1 MSIRIYSPEGVA
13 VPPPHVAAEPMPA
26 LSGCR
31 IGLLDNGKPN
41 AALLLTALADRVAA
55 RTGARV
61 EIVTEKSTAATPAP
75 PGVLEELA
83 NRVDV
88 VLTGSAD

>member
-1 MSIRIYSPEGVA
+1 MSIRIYSPEGVT
-13 VPPPHVAAEPMPA
+13 VPSRRVAAEPVAA
-26 LSGCR
+26 LSGLH
-31 IGLLDNGKPN
+31 IGLLGNGKPN

-55 RTGARV
+55 RTGAQV
-61 EIVTEKSTAATPAP
+61 EVVREKGTAATPAE

-83 NRVDV
+83 ARADV

>member
-13 VPPPHVAAEPMPA
+13 VPSPHGAAEPVAA
-26 LSGCR
+26 LSGAR

-55 RTGARV
+55 RTGARI
-61 EIVTEKSTAATPAP
+61 EIVTAKSTAATPAE

-83 NRVDV
+83 TRADV